1 MLILSVY
8 VTMFVW
14 NFVEIPRHLEEIS
27 QTDLLQQPWTQL
39 RVIHVTYFH
48 TLIVLFLNKW

>member
-8 VTMFVW
+8 VTMFMW

-39 RVIHVTYFH
+39 WVIHVTYFH